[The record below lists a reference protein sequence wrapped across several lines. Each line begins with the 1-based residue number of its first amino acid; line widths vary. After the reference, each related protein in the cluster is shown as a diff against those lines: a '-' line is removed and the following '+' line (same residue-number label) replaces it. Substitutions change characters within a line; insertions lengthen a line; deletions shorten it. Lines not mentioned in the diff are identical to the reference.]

1 MAKFKSELS
10 ENIVIGSLLNNI
22 NLILNMND
30 LKVSYFQVKV
40 NKMLYTVIKR
50 LFKSGSTSIEMSD
63 VYAIVETNDK
73 YLKILEDAGG
83 TDLIETLMVL
93 GEGKTIEDIKP
104 HIENIRQAAF
114 KNEMDDS
121 LTSLQVSIAESGNK
135 PISAIYNEV
144 ENEILNVKSKYA
156 TTEGLQLVGDNIDNI
171 IEKMENKAKT
181 GLVGFP
187 FSIPLLNEFVQ
198 LERQELVVV
207 SGGTKSGKSLFT
219 THEVAY
225 ICIKNKVPTL
235 ILDSELST
243 DTFITRLIASLT
255 GYKVK
260 YIRSC
265 KYKQNPVALEKVNKA
280 IQNIKEAK
288 LIHKYIVGMSEG
300 ELLNE
305 IKRVKIQHNIS
316 LVVYDYLKAD
326 TITNADQQ
334 ERLQLSH
341 LTNFLK
347 NQVCGDLNL
356 AGLCL
361 CQTSPSSNNT
371 EGEYRAFGSSGISMY
386 SSGII
391 FLIRK
396 TEQEIEDDMG
406 VEMGGNYKL
415 YVQLNRNNMQMSSV
429 KQAINICFDLSRV
442 KITQAQYQPEEL
454 LNLLED
460 NKDEA

>member
-1 MAKFKSELS
+1 MGKFKSELS
-10 ENIVIGSLLNNI
+10 ENIVIGALLNDI
-22 NLILNMND
+22 DLILNMND
-30 LKVSYFQVKV
+30 LKVNYFQVKV

-50 LFKSGSTSIEMSD
+50 LFKSGATSIDISD

-73 YLKILEDAGG
+73 YLKILENAGG
-83 TDLIETLMVL
+83 MELIETLMVL
-93 GEGKTIEDIKP
+93 GEDKTAEDIKP

-114 KNEMDDS
+114 KNELNDS
-121 LTSLQVSIAESGNK
+121 LTSLQVGIAESGNK

-156 TTEGLQLVGDNIDNI
+156 TSEGLQLLGDNIENI
-171 IEKMENKAKT
+171 VERMENKAKT

-198 LERQELVVV
+198 LERQELLVL
-207 SGGTKSGKSLFT
+207 SGGTKSGKSMFT
-219 THEVAY
+219 AHEVAF
-225 ICIKNKVPTL
+225 ICVKNKVPTL

-243 DTFITRLIASLT
+243 DTFTTRLIASLT

-265 KYKQNPVALEKVNKA
+265 KYKENPVALEKVNKA
-280 IQNIKEAK
+280 IQDIKEAK

-316 LVVYDYLKAD
+316 LVIYDYLKAD

-361 CQTSPSSNNT
+361 CQTSPSSND

-391 FLIRK
+391 YLIRK
-396 TEQEIEDDMG
+396 TDKEIEDDMG
-406 VEMGGNYKL
+406 AETGGNYKL

-429 KQAINICFDLSRV
+429 KQAINIYFDLGRV
-442 KITQAQYQPEEL
+442 KITQADYQPEEL
-454 LNLLED
+454 LELIEN
-460 NKDEA
+460 NKDES

>member
-10 ENIVIGSLLNNI
+10 ENIVIGALLNNI

-40 NKMLYTVIKR
+40 NKMLFTVIKR
-50 LFKSGSTSIEMSD
+50 LFKSGATSIEIPD

-73 YLKILEDAGG
+73 YMKILEDADGM
-83 TDLIETLMVL
+83 DLIETLMTL
-93 GEGKTIEDIKP
+93 GEGKSAEDIKP

-114 KNEMDDS
+114 KNEMNDS
-121 LTSLQVSIAESGNK
+121 LTSLQLSIAESGNK
-135 PISAIYNEV
+135 PISAIYNEI
-144 ENEILNVKSKYA
+144 ENEMLNVKSKYA
-156 TTEGLQLVGDNIDNI
+156 TTEGLQLLGDNIDNI

-198 LERQELVVV
+198 LERGELVVI

-219 THEVAY
+219 THEVGY
-225 ICIKNKVPTL
+225 ICVKNKVPTL

-243 DTFITRLIASLT
+243 DTFTTRLIASLT

-260 YIRSC
+260 YIKTGR
-265 KYKQNPVALEKVNKA
+265 YKENPEALARVSKA
-280 IQNIKEAK
+280 IQDIKDSK
-288 LIHKYIVGMSEG
+288 LIHKYIVGLSEG

-316 LVVYDYLKAD
+316 LVIYDYLKAD

-361 CQTSPSSNNT
+361 CQTSPSSNGQDT
-371 EGEYRAFGSSGISMY
+371 EYRAFGSSGISMY

-391 FLIRK
+391 FLIK
-396 TEQEIEDDMG
+396 KSEQEIEDDMG
-406 VEMGGNYKL
+406 VELGGNYKL
-415 YVQLNRNNMQMSSV
+415 YVQLNRNNIQMSSA
-429 KQAINICFDLSRV
+429 KQGINIHFEHSKV
-442 KITQAQYQPEEL
+442 KITQAQYQPVEL
-454 LNLLED
+454 LQLIEE
-460 NKDEA
+460 NKGEF